1 VSVEEL
7 LELTEDGNV
16 LLQSELELD
25 IIELPDYSVEEFKI
39 VTSNTLSVRCLI
51 QMVMFRLTGK
61 QVALALGNPVD
72 AQIKLNL

>member
-1 VSVEEL
+1 MSVEEL

-51 QMVMFRLTGK
+51 YSNGYV
-61 QVALALGNPVD
+61 
-72 AQIKLNL
+72 